1 MQGFLKAFVIVVLI
15 HLIIIGGVVLSSRK
29 KSDDG
34 GAVADAAKSSRV
46 EESPAMEEKATT
58 PTKVSPR
65 PPANKIRFPLKGHSE
80 VPSNP
85 KGHSEPV
92 KAVNRPVKVNDADKD
107 ETKKAEASK
116 AAVPPKKVPVKIGK
130 RIEPGQPE
138 KVNAET
144 PKRTPVKIG
153 KRVEKAVA
161 DESKVEAPKK
171 VPVKIGRRVGDA
183 KKKPAEVKQG
193 PTISEQIKSR
203 ENELDLWLN
212 GRERVPVQSG
222 QAQST
227 GDESVYNY

>member
-34 GAVADAAKSSRV
+34 GVVADAAKSSRV

-58 PTKVSPR
+58 PTKVSPQ

-85 KGHSEPV
+85 KGQSEQV
-92 KAVNRPVKVNDADKD
+92 KAVNRPIKVNDADKD

-130 RIEPGQPE
+130 R
-138 KVNAET
+138 
-144 PKRTPVKIG
+144 
-153 KRVEKAVA
+153 VEKAVA

-171 VPVKIGRRVGDA
+171 APVKIGRRVGDA